1 MGRRTNAKVAD
12 WTARLASRLRPEDV
26 EKLSERMLAA
36 IDDVSRNRWQAA
48 KVRAAGLPGEIRPEK
63 ITALTTS
70 FARELGAAGA
80 AAGAAAVAPAVGTG
94 ATLLASV
101 AELAWF
107 TGRAGDLILTIAA
120 LHGRPDPTVEERR
133 AWVLAVLI
141 YGSSAKEGFS
151 GAVKEASK
159 TGAVGVND
167 RLPLATLQL
176 TNRLMSR
183 NLLRRYGTRRG
194 LIALGTALPVG
205 IGAVFGGG
213 ANYHAVRKL
222 ARDAD
227 AFFARLPYSAID
239 VESTDITDRQ
249 LGVATTW
256 PAPRTPA

>member
-1 MGRRTNAKVAD
+1 MGRRANAKATE
-12 WTARLASRLRPEDV
+12 WAARLATRLRPGDV
-26 EKLSERMLAA
+26 ERLSERMLAA
-36 IDDVSRNRWQAA
+36 IDDVSANRWEAA
-48 KVRAAGLPGEIRPEK
+48 KKRAAELPGDIRPEK
-63 ITALTTS
+63 ISALTTS
-70 FARELGAAGA
+70 MARELGAAGA

-151 GAVKEASK
+151 RAVQEASSS
-159 TGAVGVND
+159 GAPGIND
-167 RLPLATLQL
+167 RLPIATLQL

-183 NLLRRYGTRRG
+183 SLLRRYGTRRG

-213 ANYHAVRKL
+213 ANYAAVRKL

-227 AFFARLPYSAID
+227 EFFARLPYSAID
-239 VESTDITDRQ
+239 VDSTDITGRQ
-249 LGVATTW
+249 LG
-256 PAPRTPA
+256 PASHKPTS

>member
-1 MGRRTNAKVAD
+1 MGSRTNAKATE
-12 WTARLASRLRPEDV
+12 WAARLASRVRPEDV
-26 EKLSERMLAA
+26 QRLSERMLGA
-36 IDDVSRNRWQAA
+36 IDDVSANRWEAA
-48 KVRAAGLPGEIRPEK
+48 KERAEALPGTIRPEK
-63 ITALTTS
+63 LAALSAT

-120 LHGRPDPTVEERR
+120 LHGRPDPTVDERR

-151 GAVKEASK
+151 KAVGEASRA
-159 TGAVGVND
+159 GSPVVD
-167 RLPLATLQL
+167 QRLPIATLQL

-183 NLLRRYGTRRG
+183 SLIRRYGTRRG
-194 LIALGTALPVG
+194 LIALGTALPIG

-213 ANYHAVRKL
+213 ANYAAIRKL

-227 AFFARLPYSAID
+227 QFFARLPYSAID
-239 VESTDITDRQ
+239 VDSTDITGRQ
-249 LGVATTW
+249 LDDGSSW
-256 PAPRTPA
+256 PTPGAS